1 MMSALRKRISPR
13 IGAGVERYRGWGD
26 EATCA
31 GSGGM
36 VSARLL
42 LLAAANAASRS
53 ISPKTYELTLLEKV
67 LELLGLFGE
76 VL

>member
-1 MMSALRKRISPR
+1 
-13 IGAGVERYRGWGD
+13 
-26 EATCA
+26 
-31 GSGGM
+31 M